1 MNKDNKKLVVE
12 SLFINEAVKSDLS
25 LNEFLLLMY
34 FDNSF
39 DLSFDIKVISEVLKM
54 DEGKILEA
62 YSKLLQKNLIKVSAN
77 KDNFGKVS
85 EKVSLEN
92 FYNKIR
98 MQASEKEKSKEKEDI
113 FSIFEKGFGR
123 TLSGMDYE
131 IINAW
136 IEKGFSEELIIAALK
151 EATYNGVAS
160 LRYIDKVLYEWNR
173 KGLKSPV
180 DVNNHLKNDD
190 EDETIYE
197 TKVLNF
203 NWLDETK

>member
-113 FSIFEKGFGR
+113 FSIFEECFGR